1 MKKVCLFTLD
11 GTGIKSK
18 IRHLYLRSKAGACSR
33 TWNGIPFIDLAN
45 RQILNV
51 SVI

>member
-33 TWNGIPFIDLAN
+33 TWNGILFIDLGN